1 MVATSLLMKRFTFIC
16 EHQRTSAHK
25 PIDLATGSR
34 MRSSKLV
41 FAALL
46 TRILKNS
53 DGHAELREGLTMI
66 AVAGMFF
73 AATGM
78 KMFHASGHGD
88 PL

>member
-1 MVATSLLMKRFTFIC
+1 
-16 EHQRTSAHK
+16 
-25 PIDLATGSR
+25 